1 MAWYGKHLSACRHIL
16 RPTNFMPEFKFYCPQ
31 CGQHI
36 LCDTGHSGMQINCPV
51 CQQKIVVPQAP
62 AAMPILPQPVPVHSP
77 PPGAVPAS
85 GRPYLVNPVAQ
96 PAVLANSRALKNS
109 LMVVAAVLVLAGLG
123 VGGWWGYSKLKLRQN
138 PVLTTPNLLG
148 YWRFN
153 ASSQVNSCVNGYTGT
168 LQGNARIGD
177 AATGRPL
184 ATDSGNQSLVLDGM
198 NGFVAT
204 SLTGQIVNQG
214 TILAWVYLA
223 TPPAGGQIFSVVS
236 QSQSGNDYDLEIRD
250 GGQIFFFTD
259 AGSCTISSQ
268 ALPPN
273 QWHFLS
279 ATFTANAARNIYLDG
294 QLAGSAP
301 CGGHFINNSPF
312 WFGNCRS
319 FGPRCFQGQLAE
331 VAIFNRALSADE
343 IKDIYTA
350 QK

>member
-1 MAWYGKHLSACRHIL
+1 MSEY
-16 RPTNFMPEFKFYCPQ
+16 KFYCPQ

-51 CQQKIVVPQAP
+51 CQQKIIVPQAP
-62 AAMPILPQPVPVHSP
+62 AAIPILPQPAPVYAP
-77 PPGAVPAS
+77 PPTGAAPAG
-85 GRPYLVNPVAQ
+85 GRPYPVNPVAQ
-96 PAVLANSRALKNS
+96 PAGLANSRALKNS
-109 LMVVAAVLVLAGLG
+109 LLVVAAVLALAGLG
-123 VGGWWGYSKLKLRQN
+123 VGGWWAYSKLKLRQN

-153 ASSQVNSCVNGYTGT
+153 ATSQANSCVNGYTGT
-168 LQGNARIGD
+168 LQGNAQL
-177 AATGRPL
+177 AAAAAGRPL
-184 ATDSGNQSLVLDGM
+184 AADSGNQALVLDGM
-198 NGFVAT
+198 NSYVAT
-204 SLTGQIVNQG
+204 SLTGQISNQG

-236 QSQSGNDYDLEIRD
+236 QSQSGNDYDLEIRE
-250 GGQIFFFTD
+250 GGQIYFFTD

-273 QWHFLS
+273 QWHFLA
-279 ATFTANAARNIYLDG
+279 ATFTANAARCIYLDG
-294 QLAGSAP
+294 QLAGSTP
-301 CGGHFINNSPF
+301 CGGHFLNSSPF

-319 FGPRCFQGQLAE
+319 FGPRCFQGQFAE

>member
-1 MAWYGKHLSACRHIL
+1 MSEY
-16 RPTNFMPEFKFYCPQ
+16 KFYCPQ

-62 AAMPILPQPVPVHSP
+62 TAIPILPQPVSIYSP
-77 PPGAVPAS
+77 PPGAAPAS
-85 GRPYLVNPVAQ
+85 GRPYPVNPVAQ

-109 LMVVAAVLVLAGLG
+109 LIMVTVILVLAGLG

-153 ASSQVNSCVNGYTGT
+153 AAFQAKSCVNGYTGT
-168 LQGNARIGD
+168 LQGNARIGE
-177 AATGRPL
+177 AAAGRPL
-184 ATDSGNQSLVLDGM
+184 AADSGNQALVLDGI
-198 NGFVAT
+198 NSSVAT

-214 TILAWVYLA
+214 TILAWVYLTAQPSA
-223 TPPAGGQIFSVVS
+223 TGHAFQIAAQAMYANDFDFQIETDGATKIYTD
-236 QSQSGNDYDLEIRD
+236 QS
-250 GGQIFFFTD
+250 
-259 AGSCTISSQ
+259 SSTVYAQ
-268 ALPPN
+268 ALPLN
-273 QWHFLS
+273 QWHFL
-279 ATFTANAARNIYLDG
+279 ATTFIANSMRYIYLDG
-294 QLAGSAP
+294 QMVASSP
-301 CGGHFINNSPF
+301 CGEHSINNNPF
-312 WFGNCRS
+312 WIGNNQIHPYD
-319 FGPRCFQGQLAE
+319 PRCFQGQLAE